1 MTERAARARRYV
13 EASKS
18 ENTRRSY
25 ESHMNDFKA
34 FCAERGYA
42 ALPAL
47 PASVVDYLTFLAD
60 IGAKFSTI
68 QVKASAIS
76 YAHRVAKQPN
86 PIKAIEV
93 QETMRGIRRVVG
105 MAQQGKAPLVLDDI
119 RRLID
124 QLPEGLRGDRDKAIL
139 LVGFG
144 GAFRRSELV
153 AITVADIK
161 FERDRAVIH
170 LRQSKTDQ
178 EGRGMTKILPVL
190 NDAPGRLCPVAALKN
205 WMAAASITEGV
216 VFRPISRYG
225 TVLNRIM
232 NPQEIA
238 RITKKYCKLAGLDEA
253 LFSGHSLRAG
263 YVTEAADH
271 DQPLWKIKQQ
281 TGHKSDQVLQRYI
294 RDQGRGGIDATRSVF
309 GDGSTDK

>member
-1 MTERAARARRYV
+1 MCSNTSLTTERAARARRYV
-13 EASKS
+13 EAAKS
-18 ENTRRSY
+18 ENTRRAY
-25 ESHMNDFKA
+25 ESHINDFKD
-34 FCAERGYA
+34 FCSERGYTA
-42 ALPAL
+42 IPAL
-47 PASVVDYLTFLAD
+47 SAAVVDYLTFLAD
-60 IGAKFSTI
+60 IGAKLSTI

-76 YAHRVAKQPN
+76 YAHRVEKQPN
-86 PIKAIEV
+86 PIKSVEV

-105 MAQQGKAPLVLDDI
+105 MAQHGKAPLLLENV
-119 RRLID
+119 RLLLD

-153 AITVADIK
+153 GVTVPDIK

-190 NDAPGRLCPVAALKN
+190 KDKTLCPVTALKH
-205 WMAAASITEGV
+205 WLSAASITEGV
-216 VFRPISRYG
+216 VFRPISRFG
-225 TVLNRIM
+225 VVQNRIM
-232 NPQEIA
+232 NPQEVA
-238 RITKKYCKLAGLDEA
+238 RIVKKYTKLAGLDPA

-309 GDGSTDK
+309 GD